1 MRFIK
6 NQFIYTIECCILF
19 LMEIIPP
26 QYKSGSVR
34 QLKDRLQ
41 VLKVLIKQFTVI
53 DLKEKDMKFLY
64 FHLRRLLIT
73 LHLLMHYETLN
84 IEKDVFTQAYVKY
97 LFKRTN
103 KVIFRSEFVSYS
115 FWQLAKRHGLVDV
128 DARLLIKKMSSI
140 MAFSRA

>member
-6 NQFIYTIECCILF
+6 NQIIHTIECCILF

-64 FHLRRLLIT
+64 FHLRRLLST